1 MSARITRRDFLKL
14 SGAGLAGALL
24 SGIHI
29 DSSYAQGTMDGMQGR
44 VIADSIKV
52 YAEPITTA
60 RFVNSFFKDQVIP
73 ITETALGIDEKAR
86 NRIWYK
92 MGDGYTHS
100 SQVQPVRTL
109 LNKPEPTLRPE
120 GALAEVSVPYTDA
133 YREPRFDSSLAVYRL
148 YFETT
153 YWVDRLVWDGAGNA
167 WYRFY
172 DDKRKVNYFA
182 PATHL
187 RMISDG
193 EIAPISPNVD
203 SNKKWLTVNT
213 TDEIVTAF
221 EDNKSVFM
229 ARCSTGLRSYSIFRT
244 TPLGWH
250 ITNHKRLSR
259 HMAAGDPASA
269 EGFDLPGIPWVTYFT
284 RSGVSFHGT
293 YWHNDFGVPHSHGC
307 VNLTPQAAK
316 WVLRW
321 SMPAIPPG
329 EQYVLKDYGT
339 SVNVIE

>member
-1 MSARITRRDFLKL
+1 MAARITRRDFLKL
-14 SGAGLAGALL
+14 SGAGLVSALL
-24 SGIHI
+24 SGIHAN
-29 DSSYAQGTMDGMQGR
+29 SSHAQGTMDGQQGR
-44 VIADSIKV
+44 VIADAVKV
-52 YAEPITTA
+52 YAEPINTS

-100 SQVQPVRTL
+100 SQIQPVRTL
-109 LNKPEPTLRPE
+109 LNKPEPDIRPE
-120 GALAEVSVPYTDA
+120 GVLAEVSVPYTDA
-133 YREPRFDSSLAVYRL
+133 YKDPSFASAVVYRL
-148 YFETT
+148 YYETT
-153 YWVDRLVWDGAGNA
+153 HWVDKLVRDGSGNA

-172 DDKRKVNYFA
+172 DDKRKVYYYA
-182 PATHL
+182 PAAHL
-187 RMISDG
+187 RIITDG

-203 SNKKWLTVNT
+203 AGKKLLTVNVT
-213 TDEIVTAF
+213 EEVVTAF
-221 EDNKSVFM
+221 EDNKPVFM
-229 ARCSTGLRSYSIFRT
+229 ARCSSGRRSYSIFRT

-250 ITNHKRLSR
+250 ITNHKRLTR

-284 RSGVSFHGT
+284 KSGVSFHGT
-293 YWHNDFGVPHSHGC
+293 YWHNDFGTPRSHGC

-321 SMPAIPPG
+321 SMPAIAPG
-329 EQYVLKDYGT
+329 QQFVLKDYGT

>member
-1 MSARITRRDFLKL
+1 MPARITRRDFLKL
-14 SGAGLAGALL
+14 SGAGLMSALL

-29 DSSYAQGTMDGMQGR
+29 DSSFAQGAMDGLQGR

-52 YAEPITTA
+52 YAEPVNTS

-73 ITETALGIDEKAR
+73 ITETALGVDEKAR

-92 MGDGYTHS
+92 MGAGYAHS

-109 LNKPEPTLRPE
+109 LNKPEANLRP
-120 GALAEVSVPYTDA
+120 GGNLVEVSVPYTDA
-133 YREPRFDSSLAVYRL
+133 YKEPRFDPALVVYRL
-148 YFETT
+148 YYETT
-153 YWVDRLVWDGAGNA
+153 YWVDQVVQDASGNV

-172 DDKRKVNYFA
+172 DDKRKINYYA
-182 PATHL
+182 PAVHL
-187 RMISDG
+187 RIITDG
-193 EIAPISPNVD
+193 EIAPISPNMD
-203 SNKKWLTVNT
+203 SNKKLLTVNV
-213 TDEIVTAF
+213 TDEIVTAY
-221 EDNKSVFM
+221 EDNKPVFM
-229 ARCSTGLRSYSIFRT
+229 SRCSSGRRSYSIFRT

-250 ITNHKRLSR
+250 ITNHKRLTR

-269 EGFDLPGIPWVTYFT
+269 EGFDLPGIPWVSYFT

-293 YWHNDFGVPHSHGC
+293 YWHNDFGTPRSHGC

-321 SMPAIPPG
+321 SAPTVPPG
-329 EQYVLKDYGT
+329 QQYVLKDYGT